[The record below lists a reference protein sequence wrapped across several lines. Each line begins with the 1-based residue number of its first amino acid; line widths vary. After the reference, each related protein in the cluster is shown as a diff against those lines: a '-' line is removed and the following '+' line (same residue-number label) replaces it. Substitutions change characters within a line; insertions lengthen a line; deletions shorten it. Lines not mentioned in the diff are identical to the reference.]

1 MAVSR
6 AYFVLVFLV
15 VLSPVAGDSDSNNP
29 NVPKE
34 AELTLK
40 TDAPEAAPKTDA
52 PSGELPPKI
61 DEVENAAQADEI
73 DEFDVDD
80 AGDDLDSPGE
90 PAGEADK
97 DADDFFNHRV
107 QSASPEKPPASPTA
121 VHAQHPQQPSMEMND
136 MRDLR
141 VQSLLPK
148 SSPSNAPSRAQRL
161 PSLMLQKYAGG
172 GSKGQFLA
180 PQRGV
185 FPEPAKPAMA
195 QEGPAFV
202 RPMPDPRSARGSVE
216 GQRYQRA
223 PPMSPQYSDEYLQDE
238 DYDYA
243 PDATCGACDMH
254 IKAAI
259 FVLCF
264 SSGLVLVSIMFKDP
278 VKDLSEWMG
287 GKPEENSSQERLVEM
302 TSERRSATVAGRVE
316 G

>member
-1 MAVSR
+1 MTVSR
-6 AYFVLVFLV
+6 AYFVLVLLV
-15 VLSPVAGDSDSNNP
+15 VLSPVAGDIDSNTP

-40 TDAPEAAPKTDA
+40 TEAPEAAPKTDTPA
-52 PSGELPPKI
+52 VELPPKV
-61 DEVENAAQADEI
+61 DEVENEAPIDEI
-73 DEFDVDD
+73 DELDVDD

-90 PAGEADK
+90 PAREAEK
-97 DADDFFNHRV
+97 DADDFFNHPV
-107 QSASPEKPPASPTA
+107 QSASPEKAPASPTA

-148 SSPSNAPSRAQRL
+148 SSPSNAPSPAQRS

-180 PQRGV
+180 SQRGV

-195 QEGPAFV
+195 QERPAFV
-202 RPMPDPRSARGSVE
+202 RPMPSVE

-223 PPMSPQYSDEYLQDE
+223 PPMSPQYNDEYLQDE

-287 GKPEENSSQERLVEM
+287 GKPEENSSEERLVEM